1 MWKLIEEVE
10 RLMKYYP
17 YNCQSEKNSED
28 VVIPVKLF
36 DIWSSINWWLSEYDP
51 VHKIGFGYVTGFV
64 EDEWWSVSLD
74 ELESLE
80 MVIEFVNL
88 EKKGT
93 IPRIELD
100 KFHRPTKFP
109 NLPFNVDNSD

>member
-1 MWKLIEEVE
+1 
-10 RLMKYYP
+10 MKDYP
-17 YNCQSEKNSED
+17 YNSQSEKNSED

-51 VHKIGFGYVTGFV
+51 VHKVAFWYVTGFV
-64 EDEWWSVSLD
+64 QDEWWSISLE

-80 MVIEFVNL
+80 MNIEIVNIWKS
-88 EKKGT
+88 ET

-100 KFHRPTKFP
+100 KFHRPTKFR
-109 NLPFNVDNSD
+109 NLPFKVDDSD

>member
-10 RLMKYYP
+10 KLMKDYP

-28 VVIPVKLF
+28 IVIPVKLF

-51 VHKIGFGYVTGFV
+51 VHKVAFGYVTGFY
-64 EDEWWSVSLD
+64 EDEWWSVYLV

-80 MVIEFVNL
+80 MNIEILQEFGIAEVVVCW
-88 EKKGT
+88 G
-93 IPRIELD
+93 
-100 KFHRPTKFP
+100 KFLHVSRHCGRR
-109 NLPFNVDNSD
+109 